1 MTEPNGLAERTE
13 PSVKSGRTGS
23 AKPSVNVAEPPNIKK
38 RQFYVKIALF
48 STILCQFVN
57 LIQNPKLIN

>member
-48 STILCQFVN
+48 STIHLPICQLN
-57 LIQNPKLIN
+57 SKPKTY